1 MAYSIF
7 ALAAAAAAAHGQV
20 SPEQARAAGYA
31 QAQQALAGT
40 DGSVIEPPVSSA
52 VAPATIPGPAQAT
65 AEANGVQGAL
75 MLTCGGG
82 GMADKQRGS
91 FIGGGWGWA
100 TMVSH
105 HDRQFND
112 QVDVRLFGGDD
123 RIRLPRT
130 MLPGFH
136 GGADGWFKLKD
147 VVADARSIRAS
158 AAVAAFHNPKVYID
172 RMTGTISISGKSG
185 DFSGQCG
192 ASDRNAAA
200 KF

>member
-40 DGSVIEPPVSSA
+40 DGSAIEPPVSST
-52 VAPATIPGPAQAT
+52 VAPDTIPGPAQAT
-65 AEANGVQGAL
+65 AEANGVQGPL

-82 GMADKQRGS
+82 GTADKQRGS